1 MNDFSNK
8 NGFISLIK
16 PKGWTSNQLLSKLK
30 WLFQIKKAG
39 HGGTLDPFATGVI
52 PIFFGE
58 ATKFSNKFL
67 NDDKEYIAN
76 LELGFHSST
85 GDTEGNIEKDL
96 DFDFNDLPSKNL
108 NKILKTFEG
117 EQLQKPPIYSAI
129 KFKGKP
135 MYEYARKG
143 EAVIPKTR
151 KIMINKIEYI
161 SLNKNQ
167 LIFKVACSKGT
178 YIRTLGEDIAK
189 KIGTKGYLSDL
200 VRTKVGHISEKE
212 SVNLEKI
219 EASNEKERYKFLRP
233 IENTINLPKLFLD
246 KLQSRLII
254 QGQPLDLIGDKGEY
268 LLFDSKKFIGL
279 GVSDGKEL
287 KPIRMIKN
295 EIN

>member
-8 NGFISLIK
+8 NGFVSLIK

-219 EASNEKERYKFLRP
+219 EASNEKERYKFLTP
-233 IENTINLPKLFLD
+233 IENTINLPKLILD

>member
-219 EASNEKERYKFLRP
+219 EASNEKERYKFLTP